1 MAVAIPPD
9 LYESAAS
16 ILAQAG
22 RVERTCQRFTS
33 EAQLQ
38 NALRDLATIKHEAM
52 KARRHIR
59 GLIAEARVEA
69 RRLALAGGPTMEI
82 AA

>member
-33 EAQLQ
+33 EAQLL
-38 NALRDLATIKHEAM
+38 NALRDLATIKHE
-52 KARRHIR
+52 ARRHIR

-69 RRLALAGGPTMEI
+69 RRLALAGGPSMEI